1 MRIWRGQRRDG
12 FHGRGIS
19 GLREIHREAG
29 TRLALCGFGG
39 LRIFELLAAVTSS
52 DFSQTFRSGI
62 FFGVDGGLGRS
73 GGRCRRII
81 FAGFDARAIL
91 LRENLRLLQIF
102 IRINVRVFFLLRL
115 FARFFLARGFGNG
128 RRIRLGILRA
138 GRQSQQRCGCAE
150 TREYAEGW

>member
-1 MRIWRGQRRDG
+1 LY
-12 FHGRGIS
+12 GRGIS
-19 GLREIHREAG
+19 GLRKIHREAG
-29 TRLALCGFGG
+29 RRLALCGFGG
-39 LRIFELLAAVTSS
+39 SGIFELLVAVTSS

-62 FFGVDGGLGRS
+62 CFGVDGGLGRS

-91 LRENLRLLQIF
+91 LRQDLRLRQIF
-102 IRINVRVFFLLRL
+102 VGINVRFVFLLRR

-138 GRQSQQRCGCAE
+138 GRGSQERIG
-150 TREYAEGW
+150 RN